1 MGAAVLVALSLAG
14 ALAPEA
20 GATTTTINFDSFTAG
35 EALGT
40 EGDATF
46 VGSPKVFVPAHVAT
60 HTPPNALHP
69 QQACGSLP
77 SSCAMEIDFS
87 APMSAVNLRLGLDDE
102 QAGEFGAP
110 YQLTG
115 YNSLNNPVAQSNGN
129 ATLGSGYS
137 PITTLVSIQSLSTD
151 IAKVVLQLGATNVYP
166 YSTGYASRPGID
178 DFTFT
183 DNSLP
188 PPAAPSV
195 TISAPSAGQHFLQ
208 PGDVRVSGHVSAP
221 AGVSRFCLTT
231 STASSIPA
239 GCGQADALDSSGN
252 FSNLTVQGIVPGSNT
267 ITAWVEDGTLRTA
280 SHPVTIDVAQVNLS
294 ATNLEVTQAIQSEVP
309 IVAASAGGP
318 RAAAYN
324 GVPLGAGRATVARFW
339 TGVDLGTG
347 PGPLSF
353 TPALLYGYRGGV
365 SLGAPITSIEGTRS
379 LGTTN
384 SVLPPGPTVAQRSD
398 GTSQAFTFRLPPD
411 WTKGTIT
418 LEAVVNPGSG
428 AVTECDGCEADNA
441 ITLTGVAF
449 TPVRGETISPLEM
462 VTSGAGGSVN
472 HPRADWSGIFTVMPF
487 GVTLNRYRG
496 QIDISDGASVGSRK
510 TRQSMA
516 LSKLLDWVDHN
527 GTPPGHLIAMSEGQ
541 DLGLTATRL
550 VCCHTHLGIDTVA
563 QVEAT
568 RPLTSVAHEF
578 GHEVGLAHAG
588 THGPLPGDPSKDRA
602 CGGDSDGQNGTNWP
616 PDQRG
621 LVAGIG
627 VDPRTGSGGSAATL
641 RVMGLVDGAGNPLNF
656 FDFMSYCASDRA
668 GNAWISVRNWE
679 RLLREHATGAA
690 GASSRARSS
699 APARASVLAP
709 VHGRLGTRPSH
720 GPALRVSAMIGP
732 RGLTRVLGVEPQTGR
747 TIKPDKGSP
756 VTVRVK
762 DRRGHVVSSTRVPV
776 TSGHMDEIADFTL
789 VDAVVPARRGA
800 SLQVLNRGRVVGRRA
815 RSRHTPRVR
824 LLRPRHRGRRHKKT
838 RVRGRTTLVRW
849 KARDPDSSKLTASID
864 YSAKGRKYRTLVIG
878 LHGSRYRLPNS
889 LLTRSRQ
896 ARIRVRV
903 SDGWNVGRA
912 VSAPLRVAKRRVRA
926 VIQEPMPGARIA
938 ADGSFVASGAAFGGA
953 GRQLPGSS
961 MRWYDGHRYI
971 GSGRSLTVR
980 HMTPGHRRLRLVALA
995 RGRRA
1000 VTAVPLRVAAT
1011 AGR

>member
-1 MGAAVLVALSLAG
+1 M
-14 ALAPEA
+14 
-20 GATTTTINFDSFTAG
+20 
-35 EALGT
+35 
-40 EGDATF
+40 
-46 VGSPKVFVPAHVAT
+46 
-60 HTPPNALHP
+60 
-69 QQACGSLP
+69 
-77 SSCAMEIDFS
+77 
-87 APMSAVNLRLGLDDE
+87 
-102 QAGEFGAP
+102 
-110 YQLTG
+110 
-115 YNSLNNPVAQSNGN
+115 AQSNGN
-129 ATLGSGYS
+129 ATLGTGYQ
-137 PITTLVSIQSLSTD
+137 PITTKVSIQSLGTD

-195 TISAPSAGQHFLQ
+195 TISAPSAGQHFVQ

-239 GCGQADALDSSGN
+239 SCGQADALDSSGN

-280 SHPVTIDVAQVNLS
+280 SQPVTIDVAQVNLS
-294 ATNLEVTQAIQSEVP
+294 ATNLEVTQAIQSDVP
-309 IVAASAGGP
+309 IVAAPAGGP
-318 RAAAYN
+318 RAATYN
-324 GVPLGAGRATVARFW
+324 GVPLAAGRATVARFW
-339 TGVDLGTG
+339 AGVDLGTG
-347 PGPLSF
+347 PGPLSP
-353 TPALLYGYRGGV
+353 TSALLYGYRGGV

-379 LGTTN
+379 LGTAN

-398 GTSQAFTFRLPPD
+398 GASQAFTFRLPPD
-411 WTKGTIT
+411 WTRGTVT
-418 LEAVVNPGSG
+418 LKAVVNPGPG

-441 ITLTGVAF
+441 ITVTGVAF

-462 VTSGAGGSVN
+462 VTHGPGGSVN
-472 HPRADWSGIFTVMPF
+472 HPRANWNGIFTVMPF
-487 GVTLNRYRG
+487 DTTVNRYRG
-496 QIDISDGASVGSRK
+496 QLDISDGVGVSSRK

-516 LSKLLDWVDHN
+516 LSKVLDWVDHN
-527 GTPPGHLIAMSEGQ
+527 GTPPGRLIAMSEGQ

-602 CGGDSDGQNGTNWP
+602 CGGDSEGQSGTDWP

-627 VDPRTGSGGSAATL
+627 VDPRTGSGGSATTL
-641 RVMGLVDGAGNPLNF
+641 RVMGLVDGSGNPLNF
-656 FDFMSYCASDRA
+656 FDFMSYCASDGA
-668 GNAWISVRNWE
+668 ESAWVSVRNWE
-679 RLLREHATGAA
+679 RLLHEHATGSA
-690 GASSRARSS
+690 GASALAR
-699 APARASVLAP
+699 PNDPEPEGVPAP
-709 VHGRLGTRPSH
+709 VHGRLGTRPAH
-720 GPALRVSAMIGP
+720 GPALRVTAMIGP
-732 RGLTRVLGVEPQTGR
+732 PGLTRVLGVEPQTGR

-762 DRRGHVVSSTRVPV
+762 DGRGRVVSSTRVPV
-776 TSGHMDEIADFTL
+776 TSGHMDEIANFTL

-824 LLRPRHRGRRHKKT
+824 LLRPRHGGRRHKT
-838 RVRGRTTLVRW
+838 RIRGRTTLVRW
-849 KARDPDSSKLTASID
+849 KVRDPDSKRLTASID
-864 YSAKGRKYRTLVIG
+864 YSANGRKYRTLVIG
-878 LHGSRYRLPNS
+878 LRGKRYRLPTD
-889 LLTRSRQ
+889 LLTRSRH

-912 VSAPLRVAKRRVRA
+912 VSAPLRVAKPRARARA
-926 VIQEPMPGARIA
+926 VIREPMPGARIA
-938 ADGSFVASGAAFGGA
+938 ANGSFVASGAAFGGP
-953 GRQLPGSS
+953 GRQLRGSS

-980 HMTPGHRRLRLVALA
+980 HMTPGHRRLRLVALV

-1011 AGR
+1011 AGH